1 MHQKF
6 QTFLNHLLA
15 VVLIG
20 LSVCY
25 TENAPEVRFTKIH
38 PALPSYPVIEIP
50 HENKYY
56 ILDELRKT
64 KPEVYQY
71 IMDCNLING
80 RLDYSIHKDNIH
92 LFFYGSGGSQHMM
105 FDSQNRLLLHIE
117 NLARKDIPGD
127 LEKELE
133 VLPFRGDIVFLK
145 KMTTQQKS
153 WYEVIVKNGTD
164 IKLYKWIKG
173 NWITG

>member
-1 MHQKF
+1 MKNLSA
-6 QTFLNHLLA
+6 FLNHLFA

-20 LSVCY
+20 CSAYFTETVPDLSS
-25 TENAPEVRFTKIH
+25 AP
-38 PALPSYPVIEIP
+38 PDLMLPSSFVTVLPENNNETILTEI
-50 HENKYY
+50 
-56 ILDELRKT
+56 RKK

-71 IMDCNLING
+71 ILECNFTDG
-80 RLDYSIHKDNIH
+80 QLDYSIYKDNIH
-92 LFFYGSGGSQHMM
+92 LFFYGSGGSQHLM

-127 LEKELE
+127 LDKDLE
-133 VLPFRGDIVFLK
+133 RSPFNKDIVYLK

-164 IKLYKWIKG
+164 IILYKWDKG
-173 NWITG
+173 NWIVG